1 MNQYSIFHINAFS
14 LESFGGNPAAVIPLE
29 KWLPDDILQ
38 KIAAQNN
45 LSETAFFVKEKEG
58 YHIRWMTPLVEVD
71 LCGHATLA
79 TAFYLF
85 EIEKIPENK
94 IVFNSRSGKLTVE
107 RGAENKL
114 FLDFPVAQLSIT
126 DDLSIFNSAG
136 LPKPLEILKASDDY
150 LLLFENQEIVNDLNP
165 DFSQLAKIKA
175 RGIIVTAPG
184 NDTDF
189 VCRFFA
195 PAVGINEDPVTGSAF
210 TKLIPYWNKK
220 LNKNK
225 MFAKQISARV
235 GTVWCELKE
244 ERVLIAGYGN
254 LYLKG
259 QIHI

>member
-1 MNQYSIFHINAFS
+1 MNQYAIFHINAFS
-14 LESFGGNPAAVIPLE
+14 LESFGGNPAVVIPL
-29 KWLPDDILQ
+29 KQWLPDDILQ

-114 FLDFPVAQLSIT
+114 FLDFPVAELAIT

-150 LLLFENQEIVNDLNP
+150 LLLFENQEIVHHLNP

-184 NDTDF
+184 IDTDF

-210 TKLIPYWNKK
+210 TKLIPFWSKK

-225 MFAKQISARV
+225 LFARQTSARV

-244 ERVLIAGYGN
+244 ERVMIAGYGN

-259 QIHI
+259 QIYI